1 MKRLTRLRVDEVSVV
16 DKAANGKRFLILK
29 AADGPTGSTDN
40 HETTITR
47 LQQRLRKAAGHSGPT
62 TEVDEMTAEE
72 IKKAITDGAADAL
85 APILERIE
93 RLERALTAKDDE
105 APDPVTKA
113 DDQAEDQPTGP
124 TAEEIAKM
132 VTDGVTA
139 ALKPLA
145 DRIEKLESIEG
156 VRQSGQDEAGAH
168 QVAKNAG
175 GFWEGSG
182 ILL

>member
-1 MKRLTRLRVDEVSVV
+1 MAKRLTRLQVDEVSVV

-29 AADGPTGSTDN
+29 RAREALSK
-40 HETTITR
+40 
-47 LQQRLRKAAGHSGPT
+47 KAAGRSGPT

-124 TAEEIAKM
+124 TAEEIGKM

-145 DRIEKLESIEG
+145 DRIDKLESIEG

-182 ILL
+182 LLV

>member
-1 MKRLTRLRVDEVSVV
+1 MAKRLTRLQVDEVSVV

-29 AADGPTGSTDN
+29 AAHGPDTKAPNGAF
-40 HETTITR
+40 ER
-47 LQQRLRKAAGHSGPT
+47 LQQRLRKAAGRSGPT

-182 ILL
+182 LLV

>member
-1 MKRLTRLRVDEVSVV
+1 MAKRLTRLQVDEVSVV
-16 DKAANGKRFLILK
+16 DQAANGKRFLILK
-29 AADGPTGSTDN
+29 RAREALSK
-40 HETTITR
+40 
-47 LQQRLRKAAGHSGPT
+47 KAAGRSGPT

-113 DDQAEDQPTGP
+113 DDQAEDQPAGP
-124 TAEEIAKM
+124 TAEEIGKM

-139 ALKPLA
+139 AVKPLA
-145 DRIEKLESIEG
+145 DRIDKIESAQG
-156 VRQSGQDEAGAH
+156 TRQSGLDEGGAH
-168 QVAKNAG
+168 QVTKSAG
-175 GFWEGSG
+175 SIWEGSG
-182 ILL
+182 LLL

>member
-1 MKRLTRLRVDEVSVV
+1 MAKRLTRLQVDEVSVV

-29 AADGPTGSTDN
+29 RAREALSK
-40 HETTITR
+40 
-47 LQQRLRKAAGHSGPT
+47 KAAGRSGPT

-105 APDPVTKA
+105 APDPVEKA
-113 DDQAEDQPTGP
+113 DDQADDQPTGP
-124 TAEEIAKM
+124 TAEEIGKM

-139 ALKPLA
+139 AVKPLA

-156 VRQSGQDEAGAH
+156 VRQSGLDEGGAH
-168 QVAKNAG
+168 QVTKSVG
-175 GFWEGSG
+175 SIWEGSG
-182 ILL
+182 LLL

>member
-1 MKRLTRLRVDEVSVV
+1 MAKRLTRLQVDEVSVV

-29 AADGPTGSTDN
+29 RAREALSK
-40 HETTITR
+40 
-47 LQQRLRKAAGHSGPT
+47 KAAGRSGPT

-105 APDPVTKA
+105 APDPVEKA
-113 DDQAEDQPTGP
+113 DDQADDQPTGP
-124 TAEEIAKM
+124 TAEEIGKM

-139 ALKPLA
+139 AVKPLA
-145 DRIEKLESIEG
+145 DRIDKIESAQG
-156 VRQSGQDEAGAH
+156 TRQSGLDEGGAH
-168 QVAKNAG
+168 QVTKSAG
-175 GFWEGSG
+175 SIWEGSG
-182 ILL
+182 LLL